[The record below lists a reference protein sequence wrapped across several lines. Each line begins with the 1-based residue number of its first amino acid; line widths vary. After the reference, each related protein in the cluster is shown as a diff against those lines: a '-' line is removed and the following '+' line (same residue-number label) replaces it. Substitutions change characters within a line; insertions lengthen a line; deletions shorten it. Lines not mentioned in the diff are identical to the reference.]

1 MSTFGPLS
9 RRRAG
14 DWLEDRSSVA
24 VSARLPAEPAML
36 RSNLLVSILLSVALA
51 SCASSPPSPAPATS
65 PGYDLRIDGDAVS
78 LAISRGL
85 SVPEFLQLAQQVTN
99 ARYVYQQ
106 DQLAGVG
113 SVTLMGEIRCR
124 RAEFHDFV
132 GKMLNVHGLR
142 AEPRG
147 SGDTQYVEIVVGAK
161 G

>member
-1 MSTFGPLS
+1 
-9 RRRAG
+9 
-14 DWLEDRSSVA
+14 
-24 VSARLPAEPAML
+24 ML
-36 RSNLLVSILLSVALA
+36 RSNLLVSTLLSVALA

-78 LAISRGL
+78 LALSRGL

-106 DQLAGVG
+106 DQVAGVG
-113 SVTLMGEIRCR
+113 PVTLMGEIRCR

-147 SGDTQYVEIVVGAK
+147 SGDTQYVEIVAGAK